1 MGRNHSVPFRPE
13 IKASKRNERLQVMLS
28 DVELKIIDAW
38 RFENKMPSRAAT
50 IRALVRI
57 GLESTGM
64 DIAAFL
70 RDIDGVAEVAKSDD
84 IGIV

>member
-1 MGRNHSVPFRPE
+1 
-13 IKASKRNERLQVMLS
+13 MLS

-50 IRALVRI
+50 IRALVKV
-57 GLESTGM
+57 GLEASGM

-70 RDIDGVAEVAKSDD
+70 KDIDDVDDVAKSDE